1 MELFRQRERGE
12 TTSEREERFDK
23 VYRSYFAPVLNY
35 ALRRATPEVAHD
47 VVADT
52 FLIAWR
58 RLERLPEEPLPWL
71 LGIARKTLANQRR
84 SARRRDA
91 LLGELEAGEVVRA
104 QEHSREPHAAV
115 SEITVALERLPDSD
129 RELLRLIAWEGLSV
143 VEAAQVV
150 GQSAATCRVRLHR
163 ARRRLLRELARGEAL
178 PESFTTIPK
187 EQL

>member
-1 MELFRQRERGE
+1 MELFRQRERAE
-12 TTSEREERFDK
+12 TVADREERFDA
-23 VYRSYFAPVLNY
+23 VYRSYFAAVMDY
-35 ALRRATPEVAHD
+35 ALRRAAPEVAHD

-52 FLIAWR
+52 FLIVWR

-84 SARRRDA
+84 SAHRRDA
-91 LLGELEAGEVVRA
+91 LLGELEVGELVRA
-104 QEHSREPHAAV
+104 QEHSNESHLAV

-143 VEAAQVV
+143 VEAARVV

-163 ARRRLLRELARGEAL
+163 ARRRLLRELARGETH
-178 PESFTTIPK
+178 PEVFTTIPK